1 MSSTLNVL
9 LNTNNKTTDLND
21 EMDVGEILPQYEL
34 KNEEF
39 EVENL
44 GSMSKRD
51 LFKSSKS
58 DFAVIN
64 NQLSCEI
71 NIFGLKEIINLAES
85 SDDIANKLCLKYD
98 VPFLALKNIVEMKKK
113 EVFNQEKVENP
124 IDNEEQAQE
133 TKPMEE
139 FKEDLFNIYKSH
151 NFQNLVELSGVGNYM
166 EKKQQSEKVFNTYT
180 NLEHADFL
188 NSKSI
193 LNSVS
198 NNNNPILNKITD
210 SKLKEIDNHSNL
222 FTIDN
227 LYELQNK
234 ENNKKEGFPKNSGKS
249 SKRQSNQNKN
259 SKNSDSKKNLN
270 NSNYLVN

>member
-1 MSSTLNVL
+1 MNSTLNVL
-9 LNTNNKTTDLND
+9 VNTNNKTTDLND

-51 LFKSSKS
+51 LYKSSKS

-64 NQLSCEI
+64 NELSCEI

-113 EVFNQEKVENP
+113 EVFNKEKVENP
-124 IDNEEQAQE
+124 VVNEELAQE
-133 TKPMEE
+133 TKPIQEL
-139 FKEDLFNIYKSH
+139 KEDLFNIYKSH
-151 NFQNLVELSGVGNYM
+151 NFQNLVELSGVDNYM

-180 NLEHADFL
+180 NLEHVDFL

-193 LNSVS
+193 LNTN

-227 LYELQNK
+227 LYELHNK
-234 ENNKKEGFPKNSGKS
+234 ENNKKEVFPKNSGKS
-249 SKRQSNQNKN
+249 SKRQSDKNKNNKN
-259 SKNSDSKKNLN
+259 SNSNKNLN
-270 NSNYLVN
+270 NSNYFIN